1 MDRRSN
7 PLGSEERGVI
17 FAGHERGRSQRAI
30 GRLPGRPASTIGRAL
45 ARGRRAD
52 GRYGPQAAR
61 RAHDTRR
68 ARCGRRRKLAEGS
81 ALYRFVHD
89 HLVFWRWSPEQ
100 IAHRLRRMK
109 PDDPSA
115 RVSHETIYAAR
126 AAARRAE
133 GGDDRGPAQ
142 EHDLRSRRRDGLPP
156 RTRAAVEDRHPVLRP
171 ARPWQRG
178 SNANTNGLLRQFV
191 PKGADLGGV
200 RQTWL
205 NDVAALMNN
214 RPRKTLGWKTPREP
228 WPKKSRP

>member
-81 ALYRFVHD
+81 ALYASSMTTLSFG
-89 HLVFWRWSPEQ
+89 
-100 IAHRLRRMK
+100 AGRL
-109 PDDPSA
+109 S
-115 RVSHETIYAAR
+115 
-126 AAARRAE
+126 
-133 GGDDRGPAQ
+133 
-142 EHDLRSRRRDGLPP
+142 RSRTDC
-156 RTRAAVEDRHPVLRP
+156 
-171 ARPWQRG
+171 
-178 SNANTNGLLRQFV
+178 
-191 PKGADLGGV
+191 GA
-200 RQTWL
+200 
-205 NDVAALMNN
+205 
-214 RPRKTLGWKTPREP
+214 
-228 WPKKSRP
+228 

>member
-133 GGDDRGPAQ
+133 GGDDRGPAPGQ
-142 EHDLRSRRRDGLPP
+142 TVARPPAHHADRQRHRSGLIADYPPARGDRGPAGARPLGMRRDRGPCG
-156 RTRAAVEDRHPVLRP
+156 AA
-171 ARPWQRG
+171 
-178 SNANTNGLLRQFV
+178 
-191 PKGADLGGV
+191 
-200 RQTWL
+200 
-205 NDVAALMNN
+205 
-214 RPRKTLGWKTPREP
+214 
-228 WPKKSRP
+228 